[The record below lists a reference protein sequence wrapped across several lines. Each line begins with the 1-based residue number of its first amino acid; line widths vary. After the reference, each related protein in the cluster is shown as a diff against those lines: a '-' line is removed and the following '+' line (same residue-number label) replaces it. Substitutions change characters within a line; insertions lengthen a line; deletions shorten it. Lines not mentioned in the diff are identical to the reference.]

1 MENGGVREMGKERI
15 VLKDEGRFD
24 AREVILSYGFQDT
37 TPEISLCT
45 RKVFEKN
52 GKRYRFIG
60 WHHPYTGIS
69 RGRTW
74 EDVELEEI

>member
-1 MENGGVREMGKERI
+1 MGKERI
-15 VLKDEGRFD
+15 VLKSNDMID
-24 AREVILSYGFQDT
+24 ALEVILDYGFADI